1 MNRKEERVSLKTFQE
16 KRLGN
21 IEEIYSKELWVKILV
36 DQKLFYV
43 HTTKNLFGK

>member
-21 IEEIYSKELWVKILV
+21 IEEIYSKELCFHMRITHSYILTYSV
-36 DQKLFYV
+36 AISE
-43 HTTKNLFGK
+43 